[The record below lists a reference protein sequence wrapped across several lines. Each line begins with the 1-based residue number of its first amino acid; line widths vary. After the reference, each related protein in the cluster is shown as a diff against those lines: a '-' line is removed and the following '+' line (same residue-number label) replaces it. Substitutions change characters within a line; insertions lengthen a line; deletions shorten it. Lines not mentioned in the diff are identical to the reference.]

1 MKSKA
6 NAPVV
11 YIIDLEKYEE
21 VEKQLELKD
30 ETLDA
35 AEEDFVN
42 DTIQRNQLMN
52 KSLKGDNSTI
62 MQQILRSVFINY
74 ITFGKLEFHSKSYKA

>member
-1 MKSKA
+1 M
-6 NAPVV
+6 
-11 YIIDLEKYEE
+11 EKYEE

-42 DTIQRNQLMN
+42 DIIQRNQSMN
-52 KSLKGDNSTI
+52 KSVKNDNSTI
-62 MQQILRSVFINY
+62 MQQLLRAVFINK
-74 ITFGKLEFHSKSYKA
+74 IAFGKLEFLSKSYKA